1 MSDSVD
7 WIVVLEAPLGEAQ
20 YLADQVRDWLVQE
33 KIILTT
39 PEAAPSSR
47 GNKIWSRAWAYKWDA
62 DLTFQARTA
71 PCGLEV
77 AIGRRVFDAGG
88 HGIDSLAC
96 PACGMRH
103 DPDSLPWSDAV
114 GAWHAGDD
122 QSAMK
127 CPACGVEQCIVAWH
141 FDVPWA
147 LGNLGFGFWNWTIKE
162 RLVQEVESLIRC
174 RCRLVRQHI

>member
-1 MSDSVD
+1 MSDCVD
-7 WIVVLEAPLGEAQ
+7 WIVVLDVSLEEAATLT
-20 YLADQVRDWLVQE
+20 DQVRHWFVQE
-33 KIILTT
+33 KIIL
-39 PEAAPSSR
+39 PDAVASSR
-47 GNKIWSRAWAYKWDA
+47 GNKMWSRAWAYKWDA
-62 DLTFQARTA
+62 DLTFQARPA
-71 PCGLEV
+71 QCGLEI

-88 HGIDSLAC
+88 HGIDALVC
-96 PACGMRH
+96 PACGTRH
-103 DPDSLPWSDAV
+103 EPDILPWSDAV

-127 CPACGVEQCIVAWH
+127 CPACGVKQRIAAWH

-162 RLVQEVESLIRC
+162 RLVQEVESLIGR